1 MLTNKETRRYV
12 MNRNDQEF
20 IAQKIRTQY
29 VEEEQNELS
38 ELRRLDKE
46 VKRPA
51 KLFAYI
57 FGTAGALVLGT
68 GMSLAMKIIGNAMI
82 PGIVIGLLGIAM
94 VSVNYKLYSV
104 ILAKRRAK
112 YADRIIRLSDK
123 IINN

>member
-1 MLTNKETRRYV
+1 

-29 VEEEQNELS
+29 VKEEQNELS
-38 ELRRLDKE
+38 ELRKLDKE

-51 KLFAYI
+51 KFFAFV
-57 FGTAGALVLGT
+57 FGTMGALVLGT

-82 PGIVIGLLGIAM
+82 PGIAIGLLGIAM

-104 ILAKRRAK
+104 ILARRRAK
-112 YADRIIRLSDK
+112 YADKIIRLSDK

>member
-1 MLTNKETRRYV
+1 